1 MIPKDTLEKL
11 AVKNQVGRIHVYR
24 EYCQHVAL
32 SIIYRHKFGKHIL
45 FKGGTALRFVYQSP
59 RYSEDLDF
67 SLFNLSSRH
76 IEDVLL
82 ELSDGM
88 TAQNLAC
95 DVEEAKET
103 SGGYLANITIKL
115 YGETVYISI
124 QASQR
129 KKNGRKPDLQLLSSE
144 FIPPYTLYLLPKQEL
159 VEEKIQAALTRAK
172 PRDFFDVY
180 YLLRRRD
187 IPVALRSAVAPL
199 ADTVKEKR
207 MDFRELT
214 DFLPKSMTPLVA
226 DFPTVF
232 AAEVGA
238 LGI

>member
-1 MIPKDTLEKL
+1 MIQKDTLEKL

-24 EYCQHVAL
+24 EYCQHVVL
-32 SIIYRHKFGKHIL
+32 SVVYRHELGRHLL
-45 FKGGTALRFVYQSP
+45 FKGGTALRFAYQSP

-67 SLFNLSSRH
+67 SLFDLSRRH

-82 ELSDGM
+82 ELSGSM
-88 TAQNLAC
+88 TAQNLPC
-95 DVEEAKET
+95 NIEEAKET
-103 SGGYLANITIKL
+103 SGGYLANITIGL
-115 YGETVYISI
+115 YGEAVHISI

-129 KKNGRKPDLQLLSSE
+129 KKNGRKPDLQLISSE

-187 IPVALRSAVAPL
+187 IPPLLRAKLAALIDRITKKDV
-199 ADTVKEKR
+199 
-207 MDFRELT
+207 DFRELT
-214 DFLPKSMTPLVA
+214 DFLPKSMAPLVS
-226 DFPTVF
+226 DFPTIF
-232 AAEVGA
+232 TAEVGA
-238 LGI
+238 FGK